1 MLSHYPEH
9 CLKAVFPAVANLK
22 KKKKLILSIIGDF
35 CHQD

>member
-22 KKKKLILSIIGDF
+22 KKKKAHTLNYR
-35 CHQD
+35 

>member
-22 KKKKLILSIIGDF
+22 KKKAHTLNYR
-35 CHQD
+35 